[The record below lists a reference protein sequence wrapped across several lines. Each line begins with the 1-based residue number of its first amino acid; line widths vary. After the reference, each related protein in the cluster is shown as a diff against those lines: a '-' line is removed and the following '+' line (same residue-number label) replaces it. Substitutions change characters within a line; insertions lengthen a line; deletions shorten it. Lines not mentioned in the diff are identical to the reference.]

1 MNDVGAPPRQPRFAA
16 NPEESESIA
25 ARAGAESEAAS
36 HSRLDI
42 MALLPLNDSLF
53 EFSKSYHQSNKRVR
67 KVYEEQAQ
75 NGCRPR
81 FRFAHNAAT
90 RLCTR
95 RATEEPRS
103 VFVGWWRASAPFA
116 LLKTHDG

>member
-1 MNDVGAPPRQPRFAA
+1 MSDVGAPPRRPRFAA

-53 EFSKSYHQSNKRVR
+53 EFSKSYHQSNKRV
-67 KVYEEQAQ
+67 Q
-75 NGCRPR
+75 G
-81 FRFAHNAAT
+81 
-90 RLCTR
+90 L
-95 RATEEPRS
+95 
-103 VFVGWWRASAPFA
+103 
-116 LLKTHDG
+116 